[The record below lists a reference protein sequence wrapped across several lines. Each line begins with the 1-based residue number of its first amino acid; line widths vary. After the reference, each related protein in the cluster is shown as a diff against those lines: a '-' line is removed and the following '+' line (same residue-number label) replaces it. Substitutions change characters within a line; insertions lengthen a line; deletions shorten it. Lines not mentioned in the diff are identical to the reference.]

1 MIMLNTKFQAWKD
14 REDIAQ
20 GRPFNPLNKVRLGFH
35 EVKDS
40 RSIAEMVIDSNNG
53 KGKDQWDRSAVT
65 LMIGVILHIK
75 YAKKDQ
81 TIGGLIKFL
90 SKPRR
95 NVMKI
100 VDDMLTTKHDLH
112 GLSNWIDPSTGR
124 PSKTHPIVASI
135 ARDLKNKNQDELSIV
150 IDTAISKLKIWPENT
165 LSVELFKEIR
175 HG

>member
-14 REDIAQ
+14 REDISQ
-20 GRPFNPLNKVRLGFH
+20 GRPLNPLTKIRLGFH

-40 RSIAEMVIDSNNG
+40 RAIAEMVIDSNNG
-53 KGKDQWDRSAVT
+53 NGKDQWDRAAVT

-95 NVMKI
+95 NVVKI
-100 VDDMLTTKHDLH
+100 VDDMLTTKHDPR
-112 GLSNWIDPSTGR
+112 GFSNWIDPSTGR

-150 IDTAISKLKIWPENT
+150 IDTAISKLKIWPENI
-165 LSVELFKEIR
+165 LSVELLKEIR